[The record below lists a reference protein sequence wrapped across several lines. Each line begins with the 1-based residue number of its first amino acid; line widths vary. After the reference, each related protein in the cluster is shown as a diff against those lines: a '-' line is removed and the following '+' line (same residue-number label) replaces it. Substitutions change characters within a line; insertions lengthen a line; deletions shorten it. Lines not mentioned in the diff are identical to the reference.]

1 MMCKDPGSL
10 LEKYF
15 WRGKEEFSELK
26 MKIAASVRTE
36 VQSVIKAYTLGKSN
50 EAGTCSFAAKTL

>member
-15 WRGKEEFSELK
+15 WRGKEKLSELK
-26 MKIAASVRTE
+26 TKIADRVRAE
-36 VQSVIKAYTLGKSN
+36 VQGVIKAYTLGKSN
-50 EAGTCSFAAKTL
+50 EAGTCSLAAKTL